1 MIKNQ
6 DNLDIYKKPNNINTD
21 LDISRYIVCIVLLI
35 FIAFRIFKYLES
47 EYFVIWFDSA
57 QYASVSLASVWTR
70 DFWSTGIAPLYPFF
84 LKYFQ
89 QIGIGSTPIEID
101 IFSVFSFDSK
111 IIKGIDELPDY
122 PYYIVK
128 DNFDIISV
136 SILQLFFSV
145 FAWIVFALSF
155 SKTLD
160 NFYIKIASIII
171 LLFLGSES
179 SIILWD
185 KHIVTE
191 SIAISL
197 LILTI
202 SLLIYIPVVINK
214 NIFLILFLILL
225 VFLSFIKITNNYL
238 LILLVPLFAFHLR
251 RDGYINKLKYSFII
265 TTLFSLF
272 VLNQYILFMGDR
284 THVPMKDL
292 ISSRISTEGYEDIY
306 SYFRNAGMPEIPEI
320 VKRKLWTAPF
330 EDYPELYDWWLSK
343 SSKTYQKYLLTHPGY
358 FFLRPFQYTND
369 FNKPVYAFLTPDLHF
384 HEQVV
389 PNKIQIIFTDI
400 FLWIIFSALLFLIF
414 FIIINNKELNI
425 DELILP
431 IFFLLSGTIWY
442 LIIWHADI
450 GELDRHLIQCAIII
464 RIALLMMMIV
474 FIDILF
480 RKSNSNS
487 QLDINK
493 HS

>member
-6 DNLDIYKKPNNINTD
+6 DNLDIFIKPNSRNTALNI
-21 LDISRYIVCIVLLI
+21 SQYIICIILFI

-57 QYASVSLASVWTR
+57 QYASVSVASVWTG

-136 SILQLFFSV
+136 SIFQLFFSV
-145 FAWIVFALSF
+145 FSWIVFALSF
-155 SKTLD
+155 GKTFD
-160 NFYIKIASIII
+160 NYFIKLASIII

-179 SIILWD
+179 SIMLWD

-197 LILTI
+197 LLLTI
-202 SLLIYIPVVINK
+202 SLLIYFPIIINK
-214 NIFLILFLILL
+214 NLFLILFLMALF
-225 VFLSFIKITNNYL
+225 FLSFIKITNNYL
-238 LILLVPLFAFHLR
+238 LILLVPLLAFHLR
-251 RDGYINKLKYSFII
+251 NGGYNNKFKFSIII
-265 TTLFSLF
+265 TTILSLF
-272 VLNQYILFMGDR
+272 ILNQYILFMGDR

-306 SYFRNAGMPEIPEI
+306 NYFRNAGMPEVPNI
-320 VKRKLWTAPF
+320 VKGKLWTAPF
-330 EDYPELYDWWLSK
+330 EDYPELHKWWLSK
-343 SSKTYQKYLLTHPGY
+343 SSKTYQKYLITHPVY
-358 FFLRPFQYTND
+358 FLFRPFQYTND
-369 FNKPVYAFLTPDLHF
+369 SNKPVYAYLTPDLHF

-389 PNKIQIIFTDI
+389 PNKLQIIFTDI
-400 FLWIIFSALLFLIF
+400 FLWIIFTGILFLMFSIF
-414 FIIINNKELNI
+414 IRKKNINI

-431 IFFLLSGTIWY
+431 IFLLLSGTIWY

-464 RIALLMMMIV
+464 RIALLMMMML
-474 FIDILF
+474 FINILF

-493 HS
+493 YS